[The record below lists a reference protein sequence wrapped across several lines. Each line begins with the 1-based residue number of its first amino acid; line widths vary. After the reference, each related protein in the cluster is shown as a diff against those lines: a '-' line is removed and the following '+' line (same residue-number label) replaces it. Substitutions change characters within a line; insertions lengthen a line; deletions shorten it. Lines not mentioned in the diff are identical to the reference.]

1 MAVQRQVVFVPRE
14 GFRVDRARVLL
25 GADEGAFY
33 RMLRDLPY
41 GEWIMWRGVQHVTLS
56 GLRKLAAGAGVELD
70 FQRLGRRLP
79 PVRDFVGASLPERDR
94 E

>member
-1 MAVQRQVVFVPRE
+1 MPGNRQVVFVPRE

-25 GADEGAFY
+25 RVDEARFF
-33 RMLRDLPY
+33 RLLLRLEY
-41 GEWIMWRGVQHVTLS
+41 GEWLMWRGVQHVSVL
-56 GLRKLAAGAGVELD
+56 GMRKLAAGAGVDLD

-79 PVRDFVGASLPERDR
+79 PVRDFLGASLPERDR